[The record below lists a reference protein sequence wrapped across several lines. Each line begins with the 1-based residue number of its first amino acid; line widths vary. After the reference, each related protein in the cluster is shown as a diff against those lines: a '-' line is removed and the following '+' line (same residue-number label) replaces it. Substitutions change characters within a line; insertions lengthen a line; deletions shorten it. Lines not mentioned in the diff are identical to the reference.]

1 MRFTIPKNIKDV
13 LFKLKN
19 NDIDAYLVG
28 GCVRDMLMGK
38 TPHDYDITSSAD
50 PEKIKEIFDKTID
63 TGIKHGTVTVLSDG
77 EPVEITQMR
86 TDGEYIDHRH
96 PVGVLPAKKI
106 EEDLLRRD
114 FTVNAMALDHSGKII
129 DISNGLTDLENG
141 VIRAVGDP
149 YRRFDEDALRIMR
162 AYRFCSQ
169 LEFKIEAQTEKAAL
183 KMSNLL
189 YNISAERINQELCKL
204 LVGQNPKII
213 APLINSGGLKQY
225 GLSSIKDSDRL
236 NKAENRLDIRLSS
249 LIILCGAD
257 PKSVCT
263 SLKTDNKTKKRVIW
277 YCERLN
283 NVHTLANASDIAIK
297 SMINTADREMFEH
310 LLSAAQVLFDNDISG
325 CKTLYHEIMNDPI
338 FLNEMKINGKKLCE
352 IGIHG
357 EAVGRVMKALQQEV
371 WKNPKIND
379 EQTLCDI
386 AKRLER

>member
-19 NDIDAYLVG
+19 NNIDAYLVG

-96 PVGVLPAKKI
+96 PVGVLPAKNI

-114 FTVNAMALDHSGKII
+114 FTVNAMALDHSGRII
-129 DISNGLTDLENG
+129 DISNGLIDLENG

-183 KMSNLL
+183 NMSNLL
-189 YNISAERINQELCKL
+189 CNISAERINQELCKL

-213 APLINSGGLKQY
+213 APLINSGGLDKY

-249 LIILCGAD
+249 LIILCAAD
-257 PKSVCT
+257 PNSVCT

-283 NVHTLANASDIAIK
+283 NIHTLANANDIAIK

-325 CKTLYHEIMNDPI
+325 CKALYHEIMNNPI
-338 FLNEMKINGKKLCE
+338 FLNEMNINGKKLCE